1 MYTEPRKAD
10 DNNCGIKEKVKLLNG
25 IVNVLIQPIFNV
37 RAQNTLETLGLL
49 EFRLDESNINILGGF
64 VVLTK
69 ICVSYE
75 MIDTIFLSSIPRNV
89 RQLEVLRNLNTSEYF
104 NECCILSNYQC
115 IKLLSELK
123 CIEELTVEGHF
134 LRRAQNFQSFPPN
147 LKHLKVSYFD
157 YYESCYESNNIR
169 FVLNKLTLLMYHNE
183 ESRVK
188 WDDVERRIRIDEMLT
203 HLSRYIELDK
213 LEELIVEDGENEPY
227 HYFPSK
233 R

>member
-1 MYTEPRKAD
+1 MYTKLRKAD
-10 DNNCGIKEKVKLLNG
+10 DNNCGIKEEIKLLNG

-49 EFRLDESNINILGGF
+49 EFRLDESNTNILGGF
-64 VVLTK
+64 VALTK
-69 ICVSYE
+69 NCVSYE
-75 MIDTIFLSSIPRNV
+75 MSDTIFLSSIPRNV
-89 RQLEVLRNLNTSEYF
+89 RQLEILGNLNTSEYF
-104 NECCILSNYQC
+104 NEGWILFNYQC

-134 LRRAQNFQSFPPN
+134 LRQTQNFQSFPPN

-169 FVLNKLTLLMYHNE
+169 FVLNKLTLLMYNNE

-188 WDDVERRIRIDEMLT
+188 WDDVERRIRIDEMLNY
-203 HLSRYIELDK
+203 LSRYIELDK

-233 R
+233 C